1 MDYMFSTKYLL
12 NISTSIGFKFYMALH
27 LRGLGCTTSELT
39 SKILRSTLSLYQS
52 TMKGDEVKKADSVE
66 LVMEIHKE
74 IDAFL
79 LGMPNSIARDVNVLA
94 YHQMLDSSL
103 ENRMKRITA

>member
-1 MDYMFSTKYLL
+1 
-12 NISTSIGFKFYMALH
+12 
-27 LRGLGCTTSELT
+27 
-39 SKILRSTLSLYQS
+39 
-52 TMKGDEVKKADSVE
+52 MKGDEVKKADSVE